1 MEDFRILKLPVLV
14 LKMIM
19 FQNIPGFSF
28 IFLCFLVNQT
38 RHYDKYIES
47 FFFMMDLTNLD
58 IAGGKAVDL
67 KAACDLMPLPR
78 SKDEE
83 NWFLILWLSGKV
95 LRNEAK
101 TYF

>member
-1 MEDFRILKLPVLV
+1 
-14 LKMIM
+14 
-19 FQNIPGFSF
+19 
-28 IFLCFLVNQT
+28 
-38 RHYDKYIES
+38 
-47 FFFMMDLTNLD
+47 MMDLINLD